1 MPRTTSLA
9 RRTAVALLAAA
20 SFATVSGITPASAAT
35 VSAPSRDGL
44 TAVDVQRS
52 SVALERNKRIAVD
65 VLTQLFEK
73 GDVKVADQHVRA
85 DFIQHSPTVP
95 DGRDALKG
103 LARDLHA
110 RYPGL
115 TYNVKRVLAQ
125 GDLVLVHSNPI
136 QEPGTRGDD
145 VMDIFRFDG
154 NGRIAEHWDTREGVP
169 ATTVN
174 GNDMFGTVSN
184 PNTNQPSGPCWETP
198 LSQKVVLDYFN
209 TLLVEKNPDAVSY
222 LMPEYYQHNPSV
234 PNGTVGMRE
243 GFAEFFRQFP
253 NVTADL
259 KRTIADRDY
268 VAVHFR
274 YRLHPEDSGQ
284 AIMGIFRVEKQANGE
299 LKIIEHW
306 DVIENIPATSAN
318 NNTMF

>member
-20 SFATVSGITPASAAT
+20 SFATVAGIAPASAAT
-35 VSAPSRDGL
+35 VSESPRNGL
-44 TAVDVQRS
+44 AAVDGQRS
-52 SVALERNKRIAVD
+52 SAALERNKRIAVE

-73 GDVKVADQHVRA
+73 GNVKVADKYVRA
-85 DFIQHSPTVP
+85 DFLQHSPTVP
-95 DGRDALKG
+95 DGREALEN
-103 LARDLHA
+103 LAADLHT
-110 RYPGL
+110 RYPGF

-136 QEPGTRGDD
+136 EEPGTRGDD
-145 VMDIFRFDG
+145 VMDIFRFDEK
-154 NGRIAEHWDTREGVP
+154 GRIAEHWDTRESVP

-184 PNTNQPSGPCWETP
+184 PNTNQPSGPCSLTP
-198 LSQKVVLDYFN
+198 LSQKLVLDYFN
-209 TLLVEKNPDAVSY
+209 TLLVQKNPDAIGY
-222 LMPEYYQHNPSV
+222 LNPAYYQHNPSV
-234 PNGTVGMRE
+234 PSGTVGMRE
-243 GFAEFFRQFP
+243 GFVEFFKQFP
-253 NVTADL
+253 NVTTDL
-259 KRTIADRDY
+259 KRTIADKDY

-284 AIMGIFRVEKQANGE
+284 AIMGIFRVQRQEDGQ

-306 DVIENIPATSAN
+306 DVIENVPATSAN